1 MKKIIC
7 LAFLL
12 IGITMVS
19 NAQSDTVLQQYTGKY
34 KFAEG
39 SIVLEATVILE
50 NGSLSVNTSAGS
62 SPLEKQSDDV
72 FVITAFQGTAVF
84 KRNEA
89 KKVIG
94 VSINAMGYA
103 LEGTKEDGIAALQNA
118 LQPRAGLADRK

>member
-1 MKKIIC
+1 MKKIFC
-7 LAFLL
+7 LALLFLG
-12 IGITMVS
+12 IGLAAK
-19 NAQSDTVLQQYTGKY
+19 AQSDTTLQQYTGKY

-39 SIVLEATVILE
+39 SIVLEAVVSLE

-84 KRNEA
+84 KRNDA

-103 LEGTKEDGIAALQNA
+103 LEGTKEDIMMELFEKSG
-118 LQPRAGLADRK
+118 RKI